1 MRQLELD
8 FDAIPGVVALAP
20 YLDRPATKKVC
31 NRRADIAAFPLSRQR
46 STIQDV
52 ALRFK
57 SLRGKKRLAFW
68 NDKIAELREGLRQT
82 NMPDAAIQR
91 DLVAFRD
98 AVEEVLSPSR
108 KSAGGQN

>member
-8 FDAIPGVVALAP
+8 FDAIPGVVSLAP
-20 YLDRPATKKVC
+20 YLDRHAMKNVG
-31 NRRADIAAFPLSRQR
+31 NRRADIAAFLLSRQR

-68 NDKIAELREGLRQT
+68 NQTIADLREGLRQT
-82 NMPDAAIQR
+82 SMSDAAIQR

-108 KSAGGQN
+108 KSAGAQK